1 MRLLEREDSMLVVI
15 DAQRSFAEH
24 AVGADAAAPSVVDRI
39 AWLTRV
45 AAVLGVPVVITEED
59 PDRNGTTD
67 PRILDAAAA
76 GTPAP
81 FRKPVFGLAAVDE
94 IVQAV
99 GSTGR
104 RTAVL
109 TGFETDVCVAQS
121 ALGLLDLGYRVAVVV
136 DATGSP
142 GEMHEHGLRRMR
154 DAARSP
160 STRRA
165 CTTSGSGRSRRHA
178 RSRPRTPSS
187 MTRPASP
194 SDPPDLP
201 DTGRRAGTGRDS
213 GSRR

>member
-1 MRLLEREDSMLVVI
+1 MRLLERDDSLLVVI
-15 DAQRSFAEH
+15 DAQRSFADR

-45 AAVLGVPVVITEED
+45 AAVLGVPVVMTEED

-67 PRILDAAAA
+67 PRILDAAAP

-94 IVQAV
+94 IVQAI
-99 GSTGR
+99 GHTGR
-104 RTAVL
+104 RTVVL

-154 DAARSP
+154 EAGAIAVHAKGVYYEWVRSLEAARAFQAAHP
-160 STRRA
+160 ELT
-165 CTTSGSGRSRRHA
+165 
-178 RSRPRTPSS
+178 
-187 MTRPASP
+187 
-194 SDPPDLP
+194 DPPGFSL
-201 DTGRRAGTGRDS
+201 
-213 GSRR
+213 